1 MAQTTPEATT
11 TARETQIPDGPTQRH
26 VLLKRN
32 YLRQVPTIT
41 IHRARIITEMD
52 RANPGLPRIELTTIE
67 QPKKLLASM
76 AVDSLLDKIENE
88 LAGYTHRVLTPSLV
102 ERTTCR
108 AINGQE

>member
-1 MAQTTPEATT
+1 MQAAEEKGIRIPE
-11 TARETQIPDGPTQRH
+11 DLS
-26 VLLKRN
+26 LLGFDNIR
-32 YLRQVPTIT
+32 
-41 IHRARIITEMD
+41 D
-52 RANPGLPRIELTTIE
+52 SGLPRIGLTTIE